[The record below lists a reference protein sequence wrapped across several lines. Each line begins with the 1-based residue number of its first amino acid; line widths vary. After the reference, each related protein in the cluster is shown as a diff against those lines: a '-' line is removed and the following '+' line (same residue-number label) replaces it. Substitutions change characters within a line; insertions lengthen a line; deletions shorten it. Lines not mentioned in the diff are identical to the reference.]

1 LLKIEKTL
9 LFLLIFRKPFD
20 ILSLYDVGS
29 RVFSRFGVASETA
42 GFIPFEA
49 VSGFAVDLLS

>member
-1 LLKIEKTL
+1 
-9 LFLLIFRKPFD
+9 LLIFRKPFD
-20 ILSLYDVGS
+20 ILSLHDVES
-29 RVFSRFGVASETA
+29 RFFSRFGVASETA